1 MVTNQAKYNSEH
13 ISLRTKFMNNLK
25 RIPQNIRQ
33 EYTIAIVEDKPF
45 TWDTAAIEIMN
56 MTELGEKILN
66 KLKES
71 GIL

>member
-1 MVTNQAKYNSEH
+1 
-13 ISLRTKFMNNLK
+13 MNNLK